1 MTAADPPPPAP
12 LPSLVYL
19 LTGSRLFWPALL
31 DETRRLPEKHLRR
44 SGTWVLLSVV
54 TLCIVAATQLSAVV
68 PDIRA
73 RRAWKPLPATIV
85 AAQPGGGGRQGGCFH
100 LRLDVEAWGRTNPT
114 ITTTHP
120 HCPRRSWSDPPH
132 QPQPGDRI
140 TVRADPD
147 DPRRVIPD
155 SALKSVGDYIA
166 MAILLAILG
175 IIPTALALIGHRAAR
190 LVLRERAGGA

>member
-1 MTAADPPPPAP
+1 
-12 LPSLVYL
+12 
-19 LTGSRLFWPALL
+19 
-31 DETRRLPEKHLRR
+31 
-44 SGTWVLLSVV
+44 VLLGIV

-85 AAQPGGGGRQGGCFH
+85 SAEPGGGGRHGGCFH
-100 LRLDVEAWGRTNPT
+100 LRLDVEAWGRTIPT
-114 ITTTHP
+114 VTTTHA
-120 HCPRRSWSDPPH
+120 HCPRRSWSEPPH
-132 QPQPGDRI
+132 QPQPGERI
-140 TVRADPD
+140 TVRTDPD

-175 IIPTALALIGHRAAR
+175 IIPTALALTGHRAAR
-190 LVLRERAGGA
+190 QVLRKRAGRA